1 MTASAP
7 ATRAGRR
14 MVPETVHACAFLSY
28 LLAGGLLAELSIVH
42 QMIELG
48 LLAADDWDGIQP
60 VVLLLALPM
69 LAAAVAVHWGVR
81 QARPVL
87 AVAAWLLAAFL
98 VILAIGVAG
107 LSSVPATVWL
117 AILVNAVAAVVVA
130 RLPYGQDADAYLR
143 GRGLSRAEA
152 RTAARARG
160 RAPGGVV
167 LAAVCLGSA
176 ALVGV
181 IAMVDLAVNAGGSA
195 MPPLAIAAMAVA
207 LVRGLL
213 KGRLWARA
221 YAVTLLALALAAGTV
236 TVIGLWRASI
246 PRHDLLASAPP
257 DVGPAVLTA
266 LLVMAVDAVLLYALA
281 WKDTSID
288 YFTAGW

>member
-1 MTASAP
+1 
-7 ATRAGRR
+7 
-14 MVPETVHACAFLSY
+14 MVPETVHACAFLAY
-28 LLAGGLLAELSIVH
+28 LLAGGLLAELSIVDH
-42 QMIELG
+42 LIDLRV
-48 LLAADDWDGIQP
+48 LAADDWDGTRP

-87 AVAAWLLAAFL
+87 AIAAWLLAAFL
-98 VILAIGVAG
+98 VILAIGVMG
-107 LSSVPATVWL
+107 LSSVPAPVWL
-117 AILVNAVAAVVVA
+117 SVLVNAAAAVVVA
-130 RLPYGQDADAYLR
+130 RLPYGPEADAYLR
-143 GRGLSRAEA
+143 GRGISRAEA
-152 RTAARARG
+152 RAAAQARG

-167 LAAVCLGSA
+167 LAAVLLGSA

-181 IAMVDLAVNAGGSA
+181 IATLDLVVNAGGSVL
-195 MPPLAIAAMAVA
+195 PPLAIAAMAVA

-221 YAVTLLALALAAGTV
+221 YAIIVFAVALAGGMV
-236 TVIGLWRASI
+236 TMIGLWRASI
-246 PRHDLLASAPP
+246 PQQELLASAPP

-266 LLVMAVDAVLLYALA
+266 LLIMAVDAVLLYALT

-288 YFTAGW
+288 FFAAGW